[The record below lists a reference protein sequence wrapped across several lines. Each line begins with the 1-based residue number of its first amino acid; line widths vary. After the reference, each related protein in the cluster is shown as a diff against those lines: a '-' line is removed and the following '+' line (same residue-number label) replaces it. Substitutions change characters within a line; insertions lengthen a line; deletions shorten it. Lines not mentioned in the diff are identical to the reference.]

1 MRRCRVEGRGGGA
14 AGGSARSGARAVPSP
29 GGCGAAPT
37 RVAGRRTSPVTAAS
51 PASMAT
57 GGGGFDP
64 AAWVTSGNRRVP
76 MSSRK
81 YAGIQRGDVMK
92 YAEDGHTRGLS
103 MPRSRGA
110 VSGLL
115 LVILGAWGA
124 LIPFVGPHFNFAYT
138 PDRDWAWSSAR
149 GWLEVAPGAATA
161 LGGLLLIVAGN
172 RVAAMLGGWLA
183 VLAGA
188 WFVVGGQLAP
198 LLGIGSAGDPIAA
211 TERKRALLEV
221 TYFSGLGALIIFVGG
236 VVLARTSARLA
247 RDVQPLASDAP
258 AAPAVEPYRD
268 PAYDPADVSSGA
280 LTKPRTSADPEP
292 KRGWRKN
299 RAGGNAAYL
308 RWPHP
313 QQ

>member
-1 MRRCRVEGRGGGA
+1 
-14 AGGSARSGARAVPSP
+14 
-29 GGCGAAPT
+29 
-37 RVAGRRTSPVTAAS
+37 
-51 PASMAT
+51 
-57 GGGGFDP
+57 
-64 AAWVTSGNRRVP
+64 
-76 MSSRK
+76 
-81 YAGIQRGDVMK
+81 MK
-92 YAEDGHTRGLS
+92 YAQDGQTRGLS

-149 GWLEVAPGAATA
+149 GWLEVAPGAATV

-188 WFVVGGQLAP
+188 WFVVGGQVAP

-211 TERKRALLEV
+211 TERKRAVLEV

-236 VVLARTSARLA
+236 VVLARTAVRLA
-247 RDVQPLASDAP
+247 RDVHPVAAEP
-258 AAPAVEPYRD
+258 AAAPGVEPYRD
-268 PAYDPADVSSGA
+268 SVYEPAEVSSGA
-280 LTKPRTSADPEP
+280 LTKPRSAADPEP
-292 KRGWRKN
+292 KRGWRRN
-299 RAGGNAAYL
+299 RAGAGAGANAAYL

>member
-1 MRRCRVEGRGGGA
+1 
-14 AGGSARSGARAVPSP
+14 
-29 GGCGAAPT
+29 
-37 RVAGRRTSPVTAAS
+37 
-51 PASMAT
+51 
-57 GGGGFDP
+57 
-64 AAWVTSGNRRVP
+64 
-76 MSSRK
+76 
-81 YAGIQRGDVMK
+81 MK
-92 YAEDGHTRGLS
+92 YAEDGQTRGLS

-138 PDRDWAWSSAR
+138 PDRDWAWSTAR
-149 GWLEVAPGAATA
+149 GWLEVAPGAAA
-161 LGGLLLIVAGN
+161 VLGGLLLVVAGN

-188 WFVVGGQLAP
+188 WFVVGGQVAP

-211 TERKRALLEV
+211 TDRKRAVLEV
-221 TYFSGLGALIIFVGG
+221 TYFSGLGALIVFVGG
-236 VVLARTSARLA
+236 VALAGTAARLA
-247 RDVQPLASDAP
+247 RDVHPLAADRA

-268 PAYDPADVSSGA
+268 STYDEPAEVSSGA
-280 LTKPRTSADPEP
+280 LTKPRSAADAEP
-292 KRGWRKN
+292 KRGWRRN
-299 RAGGNAAYL
+299 LAGAGAGANAAYL

>member
-1 MRRCRVEGRGGGA
+1 
-14 AGGSARSGARAVPSP
+14 
-29 GGCGAAPT
+29 
-37 RVAGRRTSPVTAAS
+37 
-51 PASMAT
+51 
-57 GGGGFDP
+57 
-64 AAWVTSGNRRVP
+64 
-76 MSSRK
+76 
-81 YAGIQRGDVMK
+81 MK

-188 WFVVGGQLAP
+188 WP
-198 LLGIGSAGDPIAA
+198 
-211 TERKRALLEV
+211 
-221 TYFSGLGALIIFVGG
+221 
-236 VVLARTSARLA
+236 AR
-247 RDVQPLASDAP
+247 P
-258 AAPAVEPYRD
+258 AAGHRL
-268 PAYDPADVSSGA
+268 G
-280 LTKPRTSADPEP
+280 R
-292 KRGWRKN
+292 
-299 RAGGNAAYL
+299 
-308 RWPHP
+308 
-313 QQ
+313 

>member
-1 MRRCRVEGRGGGA
+1 
-14 AGGSARSGARAVPSP
+14 
-29 GGCGAAPT
+29 
-37 RVAGRRTSPVTAAS
+37 
-51 PASMAT
+51 
-57 GGGGFDP
+57 
-64 AAWVTSGNRRVP
+64 
-76 MSSRK
+76 
-81 YAGIQRGDVMK
+81 MK
-92 YAEDGHTRGLS
+92 YAQDGQTRGLS

-149 GWLEVAPGAATA
+149 GWLEVAPGAATV

-188 WFVVGGQLAP
+188 WFVVGGQVAP

-211 TERKRALLEV
+211 TERKRAVLEV

-236 VVLARTSARLA
+236 VVLARTAVRLA
-247 RDVQPLASDAP
+247 RDVHPVAAEP
-258 AAPAVEPYRD
+258 AAAPRGVEPYRD
-268 PAYDPADVSSGA
+268 SVYEPAEVSSGA
-280 LTKPRTSADPEP
+280 LTKPRAAADPEP
-292 KRGWRKN
+292 KRGWRRN
-299 RAGGNAAYL
+299 RAGAGAGANAAYL